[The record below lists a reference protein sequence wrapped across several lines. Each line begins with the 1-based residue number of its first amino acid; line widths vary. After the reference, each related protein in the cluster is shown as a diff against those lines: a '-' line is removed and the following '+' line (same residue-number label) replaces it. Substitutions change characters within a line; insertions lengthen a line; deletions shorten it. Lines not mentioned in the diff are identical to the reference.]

1 MPVRIRTVVG
11 GGTTKNHL
19 ELNGVEVEDTHIE
32 VNELLSGRIL
42 VTSMT
47 KEIALRNAR
56 QMSGALVTSAPIEGI
71 VGGSVPASETPDARP
86 GFYLLLRGNSEM
98 KPPNHEGRKTFGKVF
113 TNHLRM
119 APHLPTCAIYDGVP
133 KREALFRVN
142 AGDTI
147 RLWGDGFET
156 EGKVGDRRVYRVPV
170 MLGEFVTERSFGV
183 TTSFD
188 GAFEIF
194 AENPSCA
201 LMATQIAAERVVD
214 EVKGAFAS
222 NLCGAKVGGINY
234 KDQKATT
241 TTFLCPTIRDRV
253 SDTRVPEGVGT
264 VIEYLVWG
272 LDLQTVKRGL
282 RISLETITKTPGII
296 GITVFNQG
304 GLWGKH
310 RIYMRDL
317 VGK

>member
-1 MPVRIRTVVG
+1 MPAKTRTLVG
-11 GGTTKNHL
+11 DGTVKNHL

-32 VNELLSGRIL
+32 VNELLSGRVL
-42 VTSMT
+42 VTSIT
-47 KEIALRNAR
+47 KEIALRNTR

-71 VGGSVPASETPDARP
+71 VGGTVPASETPDARP
-86 GFYLLLRGNSEM
+86 GSYLLLRGHSEM
-98 KPPNHEGRKTFGKVF
+98 KPSDRKGREAFGRVF

-133 KREALFRVN
+133 KSDALFRVN
-142 AGDTI
+142 AGETI

-156 EGKVGDRRVYRVPV
+156 EGKVADREVYRIPV
-170 MLGEFVTERSFGV
+170 MLGEFVTEKTFGIS
-183 TTSFD
+183 TSFD
-188 GAFEIF
+188 GAFEVF

-201 LMATQIAAERVVD
+201 LMATQIAADRVVD

-222 NLCGAKVGGINY
+222 NLCGAKVGGVNY
-234 KDQKATT
+234 KEQNATT
-241 TTFLCPTIRDRV
+241 TTFFCPTIRDKV

-272 LDLQTVKRGL
+272 LDLQTVKEGL
-282 RISLETITKTPGII
+282 RISLETITKVPGIT

-304 GLWGKH
+304 GLWGQHKIQL
-310 RIYMRDL
+310 REL
-317 VGK
+317 LSK

>member
-1 MPVRIRTVVG
+1 V
-11 GGTTKNHL
+11 KSHL
-19 ELNGVEVEDTHIE
+19 QLNGVEVEDTHIE
-32 VNELLSGRIL
+32 VNELLSGRVL
-42 VTSMT
+42 VTSINR
-47 KEIALRNAR
+47 EIALRNTR

-71 VGGSVPASETPDARP
+71 VGGAVPASETPDARP
-86 GFYLLLRGNSEM
+86 GFYLLLRGHSDMEPSDP
-98 KPPNHEGRKTFGKVF
+98 KGRETFGRVF

-119 APHLPTCAIYDGVP
+119 APHLPTCAIFDGV
-133 KREALFRVN
+133 RRGDALFSVN
-142 AGDTI
+142 AGETI

-156 EGKVGDRRVYRVPV
+156 EGRVGDREVYRVPV
-170 MLGEFVTERSFGV
+170 MLGEFVTEKNFGI

-222 NLCGAKVGGINY
+222 NLCGAKVGGVNY
-234 KDQKATT
+234 KDQSATT
-241 TTFLCPTIRDRV
+241 TTFLCPTIRDKV

-272 LDLQTVKRGL
+272 LDIQTVKKGL
-282 RISLETITKTPGII
+282 RISLETITNVPGIV

-304 GLWGKH
+304 GLWGQHKIH
-310 RIYMRDL
+310 LRDL
-317 VGK
+317 LSK

>member
-1 MPVRIRTVVG
+1 V
-11 GGTTKNHL
+11 KNHL
-19 ELNGVEVEDTHIE
+19 ELNGVEVENTYVE
-32 VNELLSGRIL
+32 VNELLSGQIL
-42 VTSMT
+42 VTSIT
-47 KEIALRNAR
+47 KEIALRNTR

-71 VGGSVPASETPDARP
+71 VGGFVPASETPDARP
-86 GFYLLLRGNSEM
+86 GFYLLLRGNSDM
-98 KPPNHEGRKTFGKVF
+98 KPSNHEQRETFGKVF

-119 APHLPTCAIYDGVP
+119 APHLPTCAIYDGVS
-133 KREALFRVN
+133 KNGALFRVN

-156 EGKVGDRRVYRVPV
+156 EGKIAGRQVYRIPV
-170 MLGEFVTERSFGV
+170 MLGEFVTEKTFGV

-188 GAFEIF
+188 GAFEVF

-222 NLCGAKVGGINY
+222 NLCGAKVGGVNY
-234 KDQKATT
+234 KDQNATT
-241 TTFLCPTIRDRV
+241 TTFLCPTIRDKV
-253 SDTRVPEGVGT
+253 KDTRVPEGVGT

-272 LDLQTVKRGL
+272 LDLQTLKEGL
-282 RISLETITKTPGII
+282 RISLETITEIPGVI
-296 GITVFNQG
+296 GITVFNQE

-310 RIYMRDL
+310 KIYLREL
-317 VGK
+317 LGK